1 MQMNTFKMAAL
12 YKATLYHST
21 YVQSKDNLVQQQ
33 TGKFQIEPKNTGYPT
48 PKFWDQLWI
57 HNRPRT
63 KKKKK
68 QIANEVKH

>member
-48 PKFWDQLWI
+48 PKFWDQL
-57 HNRPRT
+57 
-63 KKKKK
+63 
-68 QIANEVKH
+68 